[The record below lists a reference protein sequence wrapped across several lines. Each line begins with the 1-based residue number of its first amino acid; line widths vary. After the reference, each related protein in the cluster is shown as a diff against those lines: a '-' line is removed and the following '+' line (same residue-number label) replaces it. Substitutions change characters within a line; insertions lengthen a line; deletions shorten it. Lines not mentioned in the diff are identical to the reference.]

1 MRFQSMICSS
11 LCRVPFMAVLLPGLR
26 ELTLGPFW
34 GLGQHSE
41 DKCDSFDYDV
51 EDGEPNWPNNGR

>member
-1 MRFQSMICSS
+1 
-11 LCRVPFMAVLLPGLR
+11 MAVLLPGLR